1 MLGVRFSLHLTLVW
15 LLKQIYLGEAAPSLC
30 VTIAYFFEALE
41 QKGLRK
47 LAGMNSIDTV
57 TEAYEKI

>member
-1 MLGVRFSLHLTLVW
+1 MRGVRFSLHLTLVW

-47 LAGMNSIDTV
+47 LAGRNSIDAV
-57 TEAYEKI
+57 TEAHGKI

>member
-1 MLGVRFSLHLTLVW
+1 
-15 LLKQIYLGEAAPSLC
+15 LKQIYLGEAAPSLC

-47 LAGMNSIDTV
+47 LAGMNSIDAV
-57 TEAYEKI
+57 TEAHGKI